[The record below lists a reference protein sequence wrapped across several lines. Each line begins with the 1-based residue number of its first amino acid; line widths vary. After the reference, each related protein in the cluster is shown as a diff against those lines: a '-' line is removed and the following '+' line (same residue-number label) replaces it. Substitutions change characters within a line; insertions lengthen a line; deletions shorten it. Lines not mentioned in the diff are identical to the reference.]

1 MNQITRV
8 LTLEVPK
15 PLSPQTISYEPN
27 EIAAS
32 DSPVIDSPTAKNIVF
47 PQLLEPLDYRQDW
60 SQEILYTF
68 ATLTPQISFDSGE
81 FSNK

>member
-8 LTLEVPK
+8 LTLEVHK

-27 EIAAS
+27 EIAAP
-32 DSPVIDSPTAKNIVF
+32 DSPVIDGPTAKNIVF

-68 ATLTPQISFDSGE
+68 ATLTPQISFDSG
-81 FSNK
+81 